1 MSHNT
6 RLSMLSHPAIEHLAH
21 FFVSLVANIF
31 LRGCKKKIVVVVVF
45 FTVSEN
51 CDYLVRVLFKTE
63 PNASPVVDFFCWQQ
77 VFLLKKNLFFLFSQ
91 IIILDPNLE

>member
-31 LRGCKKKIVVVVVF
+31 LRGCKKKVVAVVVF
-45 FTVSEN
+45 SF
-51 CDYLVRVLFKTE
+51 YGK
-63 PNASPVVDFFCWQQ
+63 
-77 VFLLKKNLFFLFSQ
+77 
-91 IIILDPNLE
+91 